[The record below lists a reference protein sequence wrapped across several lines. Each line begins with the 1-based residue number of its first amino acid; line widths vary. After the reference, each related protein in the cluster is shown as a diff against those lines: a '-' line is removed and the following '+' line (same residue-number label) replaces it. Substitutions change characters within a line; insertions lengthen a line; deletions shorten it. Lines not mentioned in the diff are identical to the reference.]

1 MYKRNNYEYLKRPFR
16 TALIG
21 LLCLGFSLG
30 PWSLQAQ
37 AATAVV
43 TGSVV
48 NMRSGP
54 GTEYGVA
61 GVIYHDT
68 RLEITG
74 RSGSWNKVRFGAMEG
89 WVHSSLLKESDP
101 QSLIIGVGVAN
112 LRSGPGIE
120 YDIVGQAS
128 RDEVLTLVVAEGDW
142 YLAQTAAGQGVY
154 VRKDMIAGQV
164 GQSLTYQAANPTPN
178 YSGKNPTMVLNGQ
191 TRSFSVGP
199 IMYNNRIMVPLREV
213 FDAVG
218 GTVGW
223 NQAAQTATVDWGS
236 KRIVLPLNSCEPTVN
251 GSVWGTD
258 VPTMTAQNTTLA
270 PLRFIIEALGGTACW
285 DSSTA
290 TVYVFIPPADGLK
303 AVGVVVNSSKVNLRS
318 GPGMGYELV
327 AQAANGEQMSI
338 LEQQDGWYKVNRDGQ
353 TAWVAGWVVEVIW
366 GWSAA

>member
-1 MYKRNNYEYLKRPFR
+1 MYRWTNFEYLKRSLR
-16 TALIG
+16 TALVMLLFLG
-21 LLCLGFSLG
+21 LTLG
-30 PWSLQAQ
+30 PWCLQTQ
-37 AATAVV
+37 AASADVI
-43 TGSVV
+43 GSVV
-48 NMRSGP
+48 NVRSGP

-61 GVIYHDT
+61 GVLYRDT
-68 RLEITG
+68 RVEVMG
-74 RSGSWNKVRFGAMEG
+74 RSESWQKIRYGTMEG
-89 WVHSSLLKESDP
+89 WVHSSLLQDSAA

-112 LRSGPGIE
+112 LRSGPGID

-128 RDEVLTLVVAEGDW
+128 QDEVLTLVAQEGDW

-164 GQSLTYQAANPTPN
+164 GASLNNRTSTPAPS
-178 YSGKNPTMVLNGQ
+178 YSGKNPRMVLNGQ
-191 TRSFSVGP
+191 PRSFSVDP

-236 KRIVLPLNSCEPTVN
+236 KRIVLPVNSCEPTVN

-258 VPTMTAQNTTLA
+258 VPTMTVQNSTMA

-285 DSSTA
+285 DSGTA

-318 GPGMGYELV
+318 GPGMGYDLV
-327 AQAANGEQMSI
+327 AQAAHGEQMSI
-338 LEQQDGWYKVNRDGQ
+338 MDQQDGWYKVNRAGQ